1 MKNPKYI
8 VYEDHKAKYNHLDSV
23 HPIAAA
29 TIKEAMIEALCIYSN
44 CPTLWAVSI
53 CERVPRHP
61 NRYETI
67 MTTHDGISFAP
78 PSYLGGGYI
87 RTETDTGD
95 DYTIY

>member
-1 MKNPKYI
+1 MENPKYI
-8 VYEDHKAKYNHLDSV
+8 VYEDHKAGYAHLDSV

-29 TIKEAMIEALCIYSN
+29 TIKEAMIEAQYIYSSRPN
-44 CPTLWAVSI
+44 LWAVSI

-61 NRYETI
+61 DRYQTI
-67 MTTHDGISFAP
+67 MQTHDGISFIP
-78 PSYLGGGYI
+78 DYLGGGYI